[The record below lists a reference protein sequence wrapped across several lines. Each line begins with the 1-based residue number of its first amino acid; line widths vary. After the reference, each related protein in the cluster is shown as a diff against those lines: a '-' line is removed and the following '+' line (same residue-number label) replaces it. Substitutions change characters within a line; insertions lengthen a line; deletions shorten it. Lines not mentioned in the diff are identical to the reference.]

1 MCDQLFRQ
9 TLKLLKIIFIY
20 FFVSFW
26 YSWIEDMFPGYSDP
40 SKLNCS
46 FEFTAL
52 VDYISYLLHGFFP
65 FTNVSVKFQ
74 KLNKGFS
81 YFKRQ

>member
-1 MCDQLFRQ
+1 
-9 TLKLLKIIFIY
+9 
-20 FFVSFW
+20 
-26 YSWIEDMFPGYSDP
+26 MFPGYSDP